1 MVVTV
6 MMHEAITFTG
16 AEPAPAVA
24 DFQVGNRAGASPAPV
39 NTLQTVPFQTL
50 QIEIA
55 IFKY

>member
-1 MVVTV
+1 